1 MVEYGGEFKGLE
13 GLYEKNRKE
22 QAHCPCYPLIQK
34 LMEDQDKIVADQRTL
49 ITEQVNKCFHSIIY
63 IYLDFYC

>member
-1 MVEYGGEFKGLE
+1 MIEYGGEFKNLE

-34 LMEDQDKIVADQRTL
+34 VMEDQQKIVADQQKI
-49 ITEQVNKCFHSIIY
+49 ITEQVNKCFHCII
-63 IYLDFYC
+63 